1 MEAVA
6 ALLKH
11 FLGLEEMQRR
21 RQQKE
26 EAEYGEEEDSLDN
39 SSDSDEDD
47 NGLWFIGTLTDSF
60 AVTLYGLSKGM
71 SFLRVSFTCML
82 DC

>member
-26 EAEYGEEEDSLDN
+26 EAEYGEEEDSLDY
-39 SSDSDEDD
+39 SSDSDEND
-47 NGLWFIGTLTDSF
+47 NGLWFIGTLTDSS
-60 AVTLYGLSKGM
+60 AGTLYGLSKGT

>member
-11 FLGLEEMQRR
+11 FLGLEEMQRL

-26 EAEYGEEEDSLDN
+26 EAEYGEEEDSLDY

-47 NGLWFIGTLTDSF
+47 NGL
-60 AVTLYGLSKGM
+60 
-71 SFLRVSFTCML
+71 
-82 DC
+82 